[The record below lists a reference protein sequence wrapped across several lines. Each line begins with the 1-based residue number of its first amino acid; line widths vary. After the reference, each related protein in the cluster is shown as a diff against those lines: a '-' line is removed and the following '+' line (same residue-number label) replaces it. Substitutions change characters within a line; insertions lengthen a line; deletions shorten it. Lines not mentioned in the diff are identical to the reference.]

1 MVMMLSH
8 CHSPSMILTF
18 LDDLVATARGGPPL
32 KRPHPLLMDRCLVG
46 DRVGRVQLSLAL
58 EFMQDVADRRV
69 HYRVARCRVEE
80 DGDCAADQGPECVR
94 E

>member
-1 MVMMLSH
+1 
-8 CHSPSMILTF
+8 
-18 LDDLVATARGGPPL
+18 
-32 KRPHPLLMDRCLVG
+32 MDRCLVG

-58 EFMQDVADRRV
+58 ECMQDVADRRV